1 MTSSSFFLSPLTLPT
16 HHVLPFRRHRGFPN
30 GSPSTS
36 SSGVN
41 NSTPAQR
48 MGPMQPPQTQQQ
60 PRGTSPVTA
69 SQQQQQQQQQQQPPR
84 QPTYPWS
91 QRKLN
96 LNPPVTLP
104 RPGVAPPQTPSPS
117 PFPRYGHALPSTATA
132 SGELFLFGGLVRE
145 QVRNDVYLVS
155 TRELSATLLQTTGEI
170 PSPRVGHASALVGS
184 VLIVWGGDTKT
195 NNKSKPGD
203 SHDDGLYLLNLCKL
217 TGV

>member
-1 MTSSSFFLSPLTLPT
+1 M
-16 HHVLPFRRHRGFPN
+16 
-30 GSPSTS
+30 GS
-36 SSGVN
+36 
-41 NSTPAQR
+41 
-48 MGPMQPPQTQQQ
+48 MQPPQPQQQ
-60 PRGTSPVTA
+60 PRGASPVTSA
-69 SQQQQQQQQQQQPPR
+69 PQQQQQQQQQPR

-145 QVRNDVYLVS
+145 QVRNDVYLIS
-155 TRELSATLLQTTGEI
+155 TRELSATMLQTTGEV

-195 NNKSKPGD
+195 NNKSKPAD
-203 SHDDGLYLLNLCKL
+203 SHDDGLYLLNLCAFCQML
-217 TGV
+217 QVQLLELNCSIAQLPGSGHA